1 MAKNGKTPKSKPIDS
16 DRETRV
22 LLEDMSRNITRIAEA
37 QTATAE
43 KVSKMEK
50 LVDRIPAMESAV
62 DTISTAVMQI
72 SKDVKKLDSKADA
85 IDTRLKAVENKVDE
99 NLANHDKRITKLE
112 EKVLV

>member
-1 MAKNGKTPKSKPIDS
+1 MAKNGKTPKSKMTDTERGTLI
-16 DRETRV
+16 E
-22 LLEDMSRNITRIAEA
+22 NIGRDVTRIAEA
-37 QTATAE
+37 QAATAE

-50 LVDRIPAMESAV
+50 LVDRIPAIESAI

-72 SKDVKKLDSKADA
+72 GNDVKSLTK
-85 IDTRLKAVENKVDE
+85 KVDE

>member
-1 MAKNGKTPKSKPIDS
+1 MAKNGKTPKSKMTDTERGTLI
-16 DRETRV
+16 E
-22 LLEDMSRNITRIAEA
+22 NIGRDVTRIAEA
-37 QTATAE
+37 QVATAE

-50 LVDRIPAMESAV
+50 LVDRIPAIESAI

-72 SKDVKKLDSKADA
+72 GNDVKSLTK
-85 IDTRLKAVENKVDE
+85 KVDE

>member
-1 MAKNGKTPKSKPIDS
+1 MAKNGKIPKSKMTDTERGTLI
-16 DRETRV
+16 E
-22 LLEDMSRNITRIAEA
+22 NIGRDVTRIAEA
-37 QTATAE
+37 QVATAE

-50 LVDRIPAMESAV
+50 LVDRIPAIESAI

-72 SKDVKKLDSKADA
+72 GNDVKSLTK
-85 IDTRLKAVENKVDE
+85 KVDE

>member
-1 MAKNGKTPKSKPIDS
+1 MAKNGKTPKNKMTDTERGTLI
-16 DRETRV
+16 E
-22 LLEDMSRNITRIAEA
+22 NIGRDVTRIAEA
-37 QTATAE
+37 QAATAE

-50 LVDRIPAMESAV
+50 LVDRIPAIESAI

-72 SKDVKKLDSKADA
+72 GNDVKSLTK
-85 IDTRLKAVENKVDE
+85 KVDE